1 MATGTLLESTL
12 ILVCLPYSYVPAAL
26 IQVFSH
32 NLFDVVAGDL
42 LSHEING
49 VAIDTNKSVA
59 TD

>member
-49 VAIDTNKSVA
+49 VAIDTNQSVA
-59 TD
+59 TA